1 MTPREKIRKKLGTT
15 FRSFDAWCFWENPP
29 WRFDECIS
37 ICLVP
42 DWTRANNRRGFEPG
56 SEINEKRET
65 EFVRKTFWKCIIRA
79 YKINSRLNAFKLYF
93 LENEASNFISRPLP
107 YFLVQPPAVVFV
119 VIVYSAV
126 VFNRFQVYLT
136 NVQTRS
142 ARKSRRRVRRKAS
155 IPYLQFVCSRMIT
168 PLSACTTIIAP
179 PCIADSYMYTQ
190 CG

>member
-29 WRFDECIS
+29 WRFDECVS

-56 SEINEKRET
+56 SEISEKRET

-79 YKINSRLNAFKLYF
+79 YKTNSRLNAFKLYF
-93 LENEASNFISRPLP
+93 LENEASNGQILFHVLCLISL
-107 YFLVQPPAVVFV
+107 YNLLC
-119 VIVYSAV
+119 IVYSAV
-126 VFNRFQVYLT
+126 VFNRFEVYLT

-142 ARKSRRRVRRKAS
+142 ARKSGRRVRRKAS